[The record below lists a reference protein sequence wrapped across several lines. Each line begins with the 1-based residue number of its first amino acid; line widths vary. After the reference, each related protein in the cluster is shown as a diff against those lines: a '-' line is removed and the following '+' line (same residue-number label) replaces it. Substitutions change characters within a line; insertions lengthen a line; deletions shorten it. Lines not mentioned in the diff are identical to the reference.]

1 MTEREAI
8 RQLRK
13 LVRDLILCKCFQNG
27 EGWTEDSCAEWGCKF
42 FADDDCE
49 VQSRWFDK
57 LEKDTRLDPD
67 FDEWVRAGMP
77 TDPDAAFPF

>member
-1 MTEREAI
+1 MTDREAI
-8 RQLRK
+8 RELRQ
-13 LVRDLILCKCFQNG
+13 LVRDLINCPCFQSVD
-27 EGWTEDSCAEWGCKF
+27 EWTEDSCEEWGCKF
-42 FADDDCE
+42 LVDEDCE

-77 TDPDAAFPF
+77 TDPDIAFGF